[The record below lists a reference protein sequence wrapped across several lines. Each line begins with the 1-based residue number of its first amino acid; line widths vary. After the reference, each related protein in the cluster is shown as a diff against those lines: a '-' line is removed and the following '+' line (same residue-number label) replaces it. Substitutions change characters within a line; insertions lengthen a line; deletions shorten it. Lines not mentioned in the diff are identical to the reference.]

1 MDCKMKKTF
10 STFVFIFLAS
20 RFLSAQTATSLE
32 STSKVDWTLNKF
44 SSNLLLDVEK
54 AGIEM
59 PSGRTSADNIIRLK
73 APSLIK
79 TPLLMLYVDS
89 ANYLGDL
96 VMNGSITL
104 EQMTDLIEQGKQS
117 SEVLSL
123 DGKSIKTTNTI
134 DMKNIGKLLVKHKY
148 PYIPEEPIESTPSRP
163 FTGIIIDARGS
174 VPVHGEYVKSEI
186 FPCFFPTVWDEEMN
200 IFYEK
205 NVVDKEIANSK
216 GIVCYN
222 WSDDFSKYEQ
232 VVGNDPLYIKAEK
245 VYGRNRTD
253 PIIRKKDAL
262 KILSVPENK
271 KLLSQGKVVILLEKQ
286 NLVYDVKVPQ
296 KDASYYATYK
306 ELKKYEY
313 KNESEI
319 SVSDGLTG
327 FLFSVDLKF
336 IPDSPELLPA
346 ERPRIRK
353 IAEMLKEIIKNNEF
367 TILVEGHCADL
378 GKPIG
383 QMNLSIDRTKTV
395 MNALIAED
403 IPEELFSYK
412 GYGATRPIAS
422 NATEEGRAQNRR
434 VDINARP
441 KATYIQRN

>member
-54 AGIEM
+54 AGIQM

>member
-1 MDCKMKKTF
+1 MKKTF
-10 STFVFIFLAS
+10 STFIFIFLAS

-54 AGIEM
+54 AGIQM

>member
-10 STFVFIFLAS
+10 STFIFIFLAS

-54 AGIEM
+54 AGIQM

>member
-1 MDCKMKKTF
+1 MDCKMKKKF

-54 AGIEM
+54 AGIQM

>member
-10 STFVFIFLAS
+10 FTIIFILLAS
-20 RFLSAQTATSLE
+20 GFLFAQTANSLE

-44 SSNLLLDVEK
+44 SSNLSLDIEK
-54 AGIEM
+54 SGIQL
-59 PSGRTSADNIIRLK
+59 PSGRTSADSIIKLK

-79 TPLLMLYVDS
+79 NPLLMLYVDS

-96 VMNGSITL
+96 VMNGTVSL
-104 EQMTDLIEQGKQS
+104 EQMTELIEQGKQS
-117 SEVLSL
+117 SEILSM

-134 DMKNIGKLLVKHKY
+134 DMKDIGNLLIKHNY
-148 PYIPEEPIESTPSRP
+148 PYIPEEPIESMPSRP
-163 FTGIIIDARGS
+163 FTGIIIDARGT
-174 VPVHGEYVKSEI
+174 VPVHGEYVKSQI
-186 FPCFFPTVWDEEMN
+186 YPCFFPTVWDEDMN
-200 IFYEK
+200 IIYEK
-205 NVVDKEIANSK
+205 NIVEKEIANSK

-232 VVGNDPLYIKAEK
+232 TVGTDPLYIRAEK

-271 KLLSQGKVVILLEKQ
+271 KLLSEGKVVILLEKQ
-286 NLVYDVKVPQ
+286 NLVYDVKVPK

-306 ELKKYEY
+306 TLKKYEY
-313 KNESEI
+313 KDESDI

-336 IPDSPELLPA
+336 LPDSPELLPE

-353 IAEMLKEIIKNNEF
+353 IGEMLKEIIKNNEF

-378 GKPIG
+378 GKPVG
-383 QMNLSIDRTKTV
+383 QMILSIERTKTV
-395 MNALIAED
+395 MNALIAEG

>member
-1 MDCKMKKTF
+1 MKKTF
-10 STFVFIFLAS
+10 STFIFIFLAS

-54 AGIEM
+54 AGIQM

-200 IFYEK
+200 IVYEK

-327 FLFSVDLKF
+327 FIFSVDLKF

>member
-1 MDCKMKKTF
+1 MKKTF

-54 AGIEM
+54 AGIQM

>member
-10 STFVFIFLAS
+10 STFIFIFLAS

-54 AGIEM
+54 AGIQM

-200 IFYEK
+200 IVYEK

-327 FLFSVDLKF
+327 FIFSVDLKF